1 MRIDVLT
8 LFPDM
13 ISQPLSQ
20 SIIGRARDKG
30 VLDIKVHDIRDYADD
45 KHSTVDDKPFGGGAG
60 MVMKCEPLYNAISA
74 IDPDNQAEK
83 ILLDASGDKFDQI
96 TAKKL
101 MLSDWLMFICGHYKG
116 IDERIKQLFEIDEYS
131 IGDYVLTGGELPAMV
146 MIDAISRLIPG
157 VIKEI
162 SSAESDS
169 YFEGLLGYPE
179 YTQPREYKGHR
190 VPEVLT
196 KGNHE
201 EISRWRLKQ
210 SLKKTATRRPDLLNN
225 NELDDLEKELLNLE
239 DRDD

>member
-179 YTQPREYKGHR
+179 YTQPREYKGHL

-210 SLKKTATRRPDLLNN
+210 SLKKTAARRPDLLNN